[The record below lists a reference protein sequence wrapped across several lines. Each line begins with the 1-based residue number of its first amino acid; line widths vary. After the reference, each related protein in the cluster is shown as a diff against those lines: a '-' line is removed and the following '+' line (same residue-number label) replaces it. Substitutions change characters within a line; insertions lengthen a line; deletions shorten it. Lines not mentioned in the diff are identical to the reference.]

1 MNKYYALVAADL
13 VLVNSLGRNVELDFQ
28 TLRQISQD
36 PIRSGIAQR
45 ALKACNDIM
54 NHFTRWPGDD
64 TDGSLS
70 EVLTECREI
79 SQSVL
84 GQLDAEGISKTTT
97 HDPLCAPDAKI
108 WAIGHWSVKTNSS
121 ISIRLADR
129 F

>member
-1 MNKYYALVAADL
+1 MEKYYALVAADL
-13 VLVNSLGRNVELDFQ
+13 VLVNSLGRAVELDFQ

-70 EVLTECREI
+70 RVLTGCREI

-97 HDPLCAPDAKI
+97 HDPSCAPDAKI
-108 WAIGHWSVKTNSS
+108 WAIGHW
-121 ISIRLADR
+121 
-129 F
+129 